1 MVLFLHNTDMSYLQP
16 SLKALLWAGVA
27 VCTLTSC
34 MENEQKKQEKLLLIE
49 KQTQEM
55 LQEIKM
61 METEAAKVVSIPHID
76 KLSLSYEKDI
86 QILSRKEKNLDK
98 YIEALTLRR
107 DALRLK
113 LEEFRASHPID

>member
-1 MVLFLHNTDMSYLQP
+1 MSYLQP

-27 VCTLTSC
+27 ICTLTSC
-34 MENEQKKQEKLLLIE
+34 MENEQKKQEKLTLLQQ
-49 KQTQEM
+49 QTQEM
-55 LQEIKM
+55 LQEISR
-61 METEAAKVVSIPHID
+61 METEDAKVVPIPNLET
-76 KLSLSYEKDI
+76 LSLSYEKDI

-113 LEEFRASHPID
+113 LEEFRSSHPID

>member
-1 MVLFLHNTDMSYLQP
+1 MSYLQP

-34 MENEQKKQEKLLLIE
+34 MENEQKKQEKLALLE
-49 KQTQEM
+49 RQTQEM
-55 LQEIKM
+55 LSEIQKM
-61 METEAAKVVSIPHID
+61 EEESAKVVIIPNME
-76 KLSLSYEKDI
+76 KLSLSYEKDT
-86 QILSRKEKNLDK
+86 QILTRKEKNLDK

-113 LEEFRASHPID
+113 LEEFRSSHPID